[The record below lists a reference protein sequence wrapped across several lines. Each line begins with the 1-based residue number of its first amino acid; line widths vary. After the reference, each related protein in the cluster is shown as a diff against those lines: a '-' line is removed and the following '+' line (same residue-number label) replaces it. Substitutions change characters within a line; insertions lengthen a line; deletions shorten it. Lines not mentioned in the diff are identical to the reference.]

1 MEITQ
6 SEQQIENKQKKSIR
20 ERNNNKMANIHFI
33 QVSEEEKK
41 CITEKIFEEIVL
53 ENFPNLAKGIN
64 LHIQKAD

>member
-6 SEQQIENKQKKSIR
+6 SEQQIENKQKKSIK